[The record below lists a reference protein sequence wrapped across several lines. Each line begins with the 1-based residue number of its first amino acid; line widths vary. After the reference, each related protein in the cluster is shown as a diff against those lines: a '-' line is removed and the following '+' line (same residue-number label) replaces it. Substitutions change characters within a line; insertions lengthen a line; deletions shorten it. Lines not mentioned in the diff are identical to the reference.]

1 MPDRSGGRNVT
12 GLARACGATGL
23 RIYNPEIINTPD
35 GPVALSIR
43 DPETDRLARELAALT
58 GETMTQAIRTAIA
71 ERLERERGAR
81 RAEIERKKRGIEE
94 IQRRV
99 LALPVLD
106 ERSDDE
112 ILGYDEDGLP
122 S

>member
-1 MPDRSGGRNVT
+1 M
-12 GLARACGATGL
+12 
-23 RIYNPEIINTPD
+23 
-35 GPVALSIR
+35 ALSIR